1 MTPETLIVRTGVA
14 NVASVVAAFRRLGV
28 EPAFSSRP
36 EDVAS
41 AQAVVL
47 PGVGAFEAAMHAL
60 RAADLD
66 AAIRDRVLAGRP
78 TLCVCLGL
86 QLLCEGSEEA
96 PGVAGLAAIPHMVT
110 RYPDSV
116 RVPQLGWNRVEPE
129 QGCRMLV
136 SGYAYFANSYRLAEA
151 PADWQVAWSDHGGR
165 FVAAMERDGVLAC
178 QFHPELSGPWGLS
191 LIGRWLES
199 STRHA

>member
-1 MTPETLIVRTGVA
+1 VTASPFIVRTGVA
-14 NVASVVAAFRRLGV
+14 NLASVVAAFRRLGV

-36 EDVAS
+36 EEVAS
-41 AQAVVL
+41 AEAVVL

-60 RAADLD
+60 RAAGLD

-96 PGVAGLAAIPHMVT
+96 PRMSGLGVIPHMVT

-136 SGYAYFANSYRLAEA
+136 SGYGYFANSYRLADA
-151 PADWQVAWSDHGGR
+151 PTGWEVAWSDHGGR

-178 QFHPELSGPWGLS
+178 QFHLELSGPWGLS
-191 LIGRWLES
+191 LLGRWLDAR
-199 STRHA
+199 TLR